1 MRVRTVL
8 AIFVFVF
15 LAQAAC
21 ATGDDDDD
29 SGGDDDGEPDD
40 DSTDDDAA
48 DDDSGGYDYGV
59 PVKQTSP
66 WPMYRRTERH
76 TGRSPILPEPND
88 REPWAFRMEKGMF
101 HEPVID
107 DDGTIYMG
115 SADTRIYAI
124 GPDGV
129 EKWRFQ
135 AGEIN
140 DSTAIIAADG
150 TIFVPSGDGFVYA
163 LNPDGTERWRLA
175 ADGLEGYI
183 TWWEGHITMG
193 PTGILFAGN
202 DDRNLYA
209 FTQLGEVWWTY
220 PVSDQIWSCPAVGA
234 NGDLFF
240 GSNDLVVRSLTQF
253 GEMRWWKP
261 TLGPVAGSP
270 AISDDGA
277 TVYVGSF
284 DGHVHAYDTATGALR
299 WSFAARDHFYASPA
313 LAEDGTIVIGS
324 ADGTMYALDPDGTLR
339 WAFDTLEPIRSSAS
353 IDGAGNIYFGS
364 SDGRLYALSSDGAKL
379 WSFDTT
385 ESDRNDLNGSPAIA
399 KDGVVIGGEAGVLH
413 YVPFGWCET
422 SSDERCDTTPGEG
435 LPDNGALLLHYTN
448 GGSSRPAIEGAVN
461 PSEVLTF
468 RLVVREGGETIR
480 ARIDADALD
489 VSLDPPVEHR
499 VEVSADGNFVSV
511 IPEEPMAFGEA
522 CTATLNGSYL
532 VGGTRVGNR
541 VIGGETGGS
550 FGGTFAWNVA
560 ESTGGGFPVRVEDD
574 AVSVLLMRRIAVPQP
589 PMMTTFNQIGFDSYN
604 FMLAPVARDDDSGR
618 VVFLMAEGTPGLDPT
633 ILLPTRT
640 LIAFNGD
647 FVDRYFV
654 LHSDEFAVDVASVHI
669 VLDLFRVSGRIEDDL
684 TSPGLSAYAE
694 VLCDNVE
701 FFGFALDLLGLC
713 HPETGK
719 MIANGSAMLEPHD
732 GGLGTRPPGLNVES
746 IVWHPTGGKHGF
758 GYVEATF
765 APNDYVADLHQVALV
780 LIDPD
785 ETRAV
790 ELEYGAL
797 TQVITD
803 DDGHLARVRLNFK
816 SELDLSELDVY
827 VIFDLYPISHSG
839 F

>member
-1 MRVRTVL
+1 MRMRSLLAVTLLVL
-8 AIFVFVF
+8 
-15 LAQAAC
+15 LTNAAC
-21 ATGDDDDD
+21 ATDDDDHEAPAV
-29 SGGDDDGEPDD
+29 GDTTDD
-40 DSTDDDAA
+40 DSEDDDA
-48 DDDSGGYDYGV
+48 DDDDVDEFDYGV
-59 PVKQTSP
+59 PVKKTSP

-76 TGRSPILPEPND
+76 TGRSPVLPEPND

-124 GPDGV
+124 GPDGK

-135 AGEIN
+135 TGEIN

-150 TIFVPSGDGFVYA
+150 SIFVPSGDGYVYA
-163 LNPDGTERWRLA
+163 LNPDGSERWRLA

-209 FTQLGEVWWTY
+209 FTQLGEIWWKY
-220 PVSDQIWSCPAVGA
+220 PVIDQIWSCPAVGE

-253 GEMRWWKP
+253 GDLRWWKP

-270 AISDDGA
+270 AISDDGT

-284 DGHVHAYDTATGALR
+284 DGHVHAYDTRRGRQR

-324 ADGTMYALDPDGTLR
+324 ADGTMYALNPDGTLR

-364 SDGRLYALSSDGAKL
+364 SDGKLYALSADGAKL
-379 WSFDTT
+379 WTFDTT

-413 YVPFGWCET
+413 FVPFGWCE
-422 SSDERCDTTPGEG
+422 SSNDERCDTTPGEG
-435 LPDNGALLLHYTN
+435 LPDDGALLFHYTS
-448 GGSSRPAIEGAVN
+448 GGSSRPEIAGEVN

-480 ARIDADALD
+480 ARIDADALR
-489 VSLDPPVEHR
+489 VSLDPPVDHR
-499 VEVSADGNFVSV
+499 VEVSADGNFVSI
-511 IPEEPMAFGEA
+511 IPEEPMAFGEEY
-522 CTATLNGSYL
+522 TAALRGNYL
-532 VGGTRVGNR
+532 VGGARVGNR
-541 VIGGETGGS
+541 VIGGETGGA
-550 FGGTFAWNVA
+550 FDGTFAWHVA

-604 FMLAPVARDDDSGR
+604 FLMSPIALDDETGR
-618 VVFLMAEGTPGLDPT
+618 VVFLMAEGTPGLEPT
-633 ILLPTRT
+633 LLLPTRT

-647 FVDRYFV
+647 FVDRFFV

-719 MIANGSAMLEPHD
+719 MIANGSAMLEPHG
-732 GGLGTRPPGLNVES
+732 GGLGMRPSGLDVES
-746 IVWHPTGGKHGF
+746 IEWHPTGGEFGF
-758 GYVEATF
+758 GYVETRF
-765 APNDYVADLHQVALV
+765 SPNDFLADEHQVALV

-797 TQVITD
+797 TQVMP
-803 DDGHLARVRLNFK
+803 DGEGRLDRVRLNFK
-816 SELDLSELDVY
+816 NDLDLSGLDVY

-839 F
+839 